1 MAEDLTLQERLAE
14 TLAFSGN
21 TKGAVRIYVALIK
34 KYARM
39 RDIERAEAIREKM
52 LHTDSMAVSEIVET
66 AGIIENARSQAI
78 PSYLR
83 KNWAKL
89 NDHFSET
96 ETEALYYSMQER
108 IFNPCEY
115 IYTQGDRNDSLYF
128 ISEGRANSFFL
139 KGREEC
145 VLQTL
150 GPGSVAGHDS
160 FFLISVCTSS
170 LVALTP
176 SRINVLTSDSL
187 KRITDVHTGLI
198 SKLKSYC
205 LGLKKP
211 HELLKQKG
219 LARRSNTRF
228 KINGIIF
235 FSVINLEGKKITNEL
250 RGEMADVS
258 LGGLS
263 FYIKTSDEDQAR
275 KLLNKRLHMKFRIP
289 FLKDGS
295 RAERTGLIRG
305 VIANM
310 FHDYS
315 LHIKFDEL
323 LDSKIEQVLIREAEA
338 C

>member
-1 MAEDLTLQERLAE
+1 MAEDLILQERLAE
-14 TLAFSGN
+14 ALAFSGN
-21 TKGAVRIYVALIK
+21 TSGAVRIFVSLIK
-34 KYARM
+34 KYAGLK
-39 RDIERAEAIREKM
+39 DIEKAEAIREKL

-66 AGIIENARSQAI
+66 AEIIENARSQAI

-83 KNWAKL
+83 KSWAKL

-108 IFNPCEY
+108 IFSPYEY

-128 ISEGRANSFFL
+128 ISEGQANSFFL

-145 VLQTL
+145 ILQTL
-150 GPGSVAGHDS
+150 GPGSIAGHDS

-176 SRINVLTSDSL
+176 SKINVLTSDSL
-187 KRITDVHTGLI
+187 KRITPTHGGLI
-198 SKLKSYC
+198 PKLKSYC

-211 HELLKQKG
+211 HELLRQKG
-219 LARRSNTRF
+219 LARRAHTRF
-228 KINGIIF
+228 KINGIII
-235 FSVINLEGKKITNEL
+235 FSVINLEGKKVTNEL

-263 FYIKTSDEDQAR
+263 FFIKTSDETQAR

-289 FLKDGS
+289 VLKDGS
-295 RAERTGLIRG
+295 KSERTGLIRG

-315 LHIKFDEL
+315 IHIKFDEL
-323 LDSKIEQVLIREAEA
+323 LDSSLEQVLIKEAEA